1 MTIFLRIPI
10 RFQDVSNRLKG
21 LVAIWNHFLL
31 APNHNLDDFVDSCID
46 MLRQLSTD
54 ELFSLLKN
62 LLCNKLSKV
71 KTLLGKWKSKRN
83 NDFRGQATYYLLKNT
98 VKNPLII
105 GFVIFRYICCLPRHE
120 LSSEQILIIEE
131 FKKLLRESVFD
142 DEFLVYL
149 MNLQEQAQEE
159 FMECACHA
167 CSQRCLIKIGW
178 FNLAKRFMDAGDFD
192 HNPFPVDG

>member
-1 MTIFLRIPI
+1 MTIFLCIPI

-21 LVAIWNHFLL
+21 LVAIWNHFLS
-31 APNHNLDDFVDSCID
+31 APNHNLDDFVESCIV
-46 MLRQLSTD
+46 MLRQLSAD

-83 NDFRGQATYYLLKNT
+83 IDFRGQATYFLLKNT
-98 VKNPLII
+98 FKNPLII
-105 GFVIFRYICCLPRHE
+105 GFVVFRYICCLPRHE

-149 MNLQEQAQEE
+149 MGMQEQAQEE
-159 FMECACHA
+159 FMECTCHA

-178 FNLAKRFMDAGDFD
+178 FNLAKRIMDACDFD